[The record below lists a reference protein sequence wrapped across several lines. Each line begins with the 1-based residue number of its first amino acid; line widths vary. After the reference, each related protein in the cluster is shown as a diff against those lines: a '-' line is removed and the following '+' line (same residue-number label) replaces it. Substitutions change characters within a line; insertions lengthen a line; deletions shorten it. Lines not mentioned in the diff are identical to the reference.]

1 MPTYF
6 GYVER
11 EADSYINWAE
21 IGKGI
26 SDTVNEIDKVR
37 NEKKAALDQVSRD
50 FQTKL
55 SEYPSGQDKNAN
67 RFAYNYSDNASQ
79 FMLMQQRLLK
89 QGKLKLKDYLNN
101 TQNIMDD
108 TETAFSLVK
117 TYQEQYGK
125 KMEQYRNGEI
135 SIAEVENFAL
145 MESFGGFTDTDLYIN
160 PLDGSVNLAKSKIER
175 VAGKEVRTMAEGQEN
190 VMSVGVMKQ
199 LMNTPIPRY
208 NMEKQSTAIADGL
221 GKEIQIMMEGGLITS
236 YEDIRRRI
244 STKGAL
250 QSNDPD
256 VISEALIN
264 AGINTSGISLTEI
277 TKKEDPTTKAQIE
290 VKTTKT
296 FDGREDELAS
306 EYVRIKDKP
315 KEERTQ
321 DESNLFFQ
329 VEKSL
334 KDSEKMIASYD
345 ETLRGIV
352 QSNLN
357 TPYNYMSALRDNNV
371 KNSQNKQL
379 YNGYTFD
386 PKERDKNP
394 NLILAKYENGTITYE
409 LTPEQKKD
417 AEDAVM
423 EQAEMRLD
431 KKEEYKATY
440 KTPEQIAEENALKR
454 DELAFKKEQANKPR
468 EWTAADDQNYG
479 SQLQMQS
486 YAKFI
491 SDLYNGTDEEVETAI
506 QHFKGIDALGIKDI
520 IRTDEGIKIIYNYT
534 DPNRFPKG
542 ERDFYFYTSGTNN
555 PVGNIAFYNRISEA
569 LVDPKEKDRRG
580 YLERGRDFLKPYT
593 GHPNLNVIINN
604 PLAREGSG
612 IGIVD
617 ESEAKRVYE
626 RKKMAGFYPTG
637 EAAGKTETITG
648 GVTGSTLNAT
658 TRKGK

>member
-50 FQTKL
+50 FQRKL
-55 SEYPSGQDKNAN
+55 SEYPSGQDRNAN

-125 KMEQYRNGEI
+125 KMEQFRNGEI
-135 SIAEVENFAL
+135 SILEVENFAL
-145 MESFGGFTDTDLYIN
+145 MESFGGFENTDLYIN
-160 PLDGSVNLAKSKIER
+160 PLDGSVNLAKSKVEN
-175 VAGKEVRTMAEGQEN
+175 VSGKEVRTMAEGQEN

-250 QSNDPD
+250 QSNDET
-256 VISEALIN
+256 VVTEALIN

-277 TKKEDPTTKAQIE
+277 TKKVDPTTKAETE

-306 EYVRIKDKP
+306 EYVRIKGKP
-315 KEERTQ
+315 KDQRTQ
-321 DESNLFFQ
+321 DENNLFFQ

-357 TPYNYMSALRDNNV
+357 TPYNYASALRDNNV
-371 KNSQNKQL
+371 KNSQNKKL

-394 NLILAKYENGTITYE
+394 NLILAKYDNGTITYE

-423 EQAEMRLD
+423 QQAEMRLD

-440 KTPEQIAEENALKR
+440 KTQEQIAEENALKR
-454 DELAFKKEQANKPR
+454 DELAIKANQRRPATESEMKEGRTARQYMRQGNLLEQLYYSNNTEDIEEAIQYFLEGNKDVYRTPTGVVVDYIDKDGLDQSR
-468 EWTAADDQNYG
+468 KLEFYDETGKPLGIERFVRSAAPFFY
-479 SQLQMQS
+479 
-486 YAKFI
+486 
-491 SDLYNGTDEEVETAI
+491 GTDIEPYLDYLV
-506 QHFKGIDALGIKDI
+506 QGIKNKGQI
-520 IRTDEGIKIIYNYT
+520 
-534 DPNRFPKG
+534 DP
-542 ERDFYFYTSGTNN
+542 ETEY
-555 PVGNIAFYNRISEA
+555 V
-569 LVDPKEKDRRG
+569 RRG
-580 YLERGRDFLKPYT
+580 SFVKGSPEGWTEQPGPLK
-593 GHPNLNVIINN
+593 
-604 PLAREGSG
+604 S
-612 IGIVD
+612 
-617 ESEAKRVYE
+617 K
-626 RKKMAGFYPTG
+626 
-637 EAAGKTETITG
+637 AGKSATG
-648 GVTGSTLNAT
+648 SITGSTLNAT
-658 TRKGK
+658 KRKGK

>member
-306 EYVRIKDKP
+306 EYVRIKGKP
-315 KEERTQ
+315 KEQSTQ

-386 PKERDKNP
+386 AKERDKNP

-431 KKEEYKATY
+431 IKEEYKATY
-440 KTPEQIAEENALKR
+440 KTPEQIAEENAIKR
-454 DELAFKKEQANKPR
+454 QELAIKQQQANNR
-468 EWTAADDQNYG
+468 EIPEWQYKAAKEDKEIV
-479 SQLQMQS
+479 
-486 YAKFI
+486 YAARLI
-491 SDLYNGTDEEVETAI
+491 ANLYNGTDAEVETAI
-506 QHFKGIDALGIKDI
+506 EHFKGDESLGIKDI
-520 IRTDEGIKIIYNYT
+520 IRTDEGIKIIYDWT
-534 DPNRFPKG
+534 DPNRIPKG
-542 ERDFYFYTSGTNN
+542 EDYFSFYTSGTDN
-555 PVGNIAFYNRISEA
+555 PVGNLQFYDRISKA
-569 LVDPKEKDRRG
+569 LTPSKQKDREG
-580 YLERGRDFLKPYT
+580 FINRGREVLKPYE
-593 GHPNLNVIINN
+593 GHPNLKVLANPKSLWWDMDGKVGETPIIKERLNRR
-604 PLAREGSG
+604 LGLSG
-612 IGIVD
+612 
-617 ESEAKRVYE
+617 AY
-626 RKKMAGFYPTG
+626 
-637 EAAGKTETITG
+637 
-648 GVTGSTLNAT
+648 VTGSAAGTGGTGGASRFN
-658 TRKGK
+658 KNK